1 MTKSKTIEQLVKQRV
16 TKDDPI
22 TSLIQPDLRHV
33 STAVSLD
40 ELARILTRNKFALVN
55 KTKFVTTSDLLKKIS
70 PAKGGC
76 CSKPCGK
83 KADGSAAS
91 GSAASEGSGDLMKM
105 AAAAI
110 IGMGVAAVGTF
121 LAMKNKN

>member
-16 TKDDPI
+16 TKDDPV
-22 TSLIQPDLRHV
+22 SKLVQRELRHV
-33 STAVSLD
+33 STAVTLD

-55 KTKFVTTSDLLKKIS
+55 KTKFVTSSDLLKKIS

-83 KADGSAAS
+83 KAEGSAAS
-91 GSAASEGSGDLMKM
+91 QGSGDSMKM
-105 AAAAI
+105 AAAAL
-110 IGMGVAAVGTF
+110 IGMGIAAVGTF

>member
-16 TKDDPI
+16 TKDDPV
-22 TSLIQPDLRHV
+22 SKLVQRELRHV
-33 STAVSLD
+33 STAVTLD

-55 KTKFVTTSDLLKKIS
+55 KTKFVTSSDLLKKIS

-76 CSKPCGK
+76 CGGKPCGK
-83 KADGSAAS
+83 KAEVSAAS
-91 GSAASEGSGDLMKM
+91 QGSGDSMKM
-105 AAAAI
+105 AAAAL
-110 IGMGVAAVGTF
+110 IGMGIAAVGTF

>member
-1 MTKSKTIEQLVKQRV
+1 VTKSKTIEQLVKQRV
-16 TKDDPI
+16 TKNDPI
-22 TSLIQPDLRHV
+22 ASLIQPDLRHV

-91 GSAASEGSGDLMKM
+91 EGSGDLMKM
-105 AAAAI
+105 TAAAI

-121 LAMKNKN
+121 LAMKSKN

>member
-1 MTKSKTIEQLVKQRV
+1 V
-16 TKDDPI
+16 T
-22 TSLIQPDLRHV
+22 
-33 STAVSLD
+33 LD
-40 ELARILTRNKFALVN
+40 ELARILTRNHFALVN
-55 KTKFVTTSDLLKKIS
+55 KTKFVTSSDLLKKIS

-83 KADGSAAS
+83 KAEVSAAS
-91 GSAASEGSGDLMKM
+91 QGSGDSMKM
-105 AAAAI
+105 AAAAL